1 MSFISPQEIVAKAK
15 NVYPRFLAEWI
26 RGADAEFFP
35 CRIPANLDR
44 DVQNLSATI
53 TASGNLWSKSKAQRG
68 WGYTVH
74 RETIRSRDFGTN
86 QFPTAITIDTR
97 DDLLRLTKKGKD
109 FSATCLVVER
119 VRSELP
125 RLDEWLTKNVR
136 TLARYAEPIEGLI
149 AVTRFFQENPWPDCY
164 VRQIPVAVDTKFV
177 ERNKSVLHQWLDLLL
192 PDSAIDV
199 NESDFWLR
207 YGLRDG
213 QPHRGLRLLDGRL
226 AEELAVAFEELSL
239 PIGSIAALPVRD
251 SAVVI
256 VENRTPLH
264 ILPVFPRGI
273 GLHGDGKAVTC
284 LEPIKWLQ
292 TNRVLY
298 WGDIDVDG
306 FLILARFRKLVPH
319 VESIMMD
326 RETFEQHRSL
336 AGKGNGSSRPL
347 PANLTPAEADV
358 YAKCAE
364 GNLRLEQEKIPQ
376 PYVDAMFA
384 RLSCQR

>member
-1 MSFISPQEIVAKAK
+1 MPFISPQEIVAKAK

-26 RGADAEFFP
+26 RGADADFFP
-35 CRIPANLDR
+35 YRIPANLDR
-44 DVQNLSATI
+44 DVQNVSATI
-53 TASGNLWSKSKAQRG
+53 TASENLWSKSKGERG

-86 QFPTAITIDTR
+86 QFPKAITIDTR
-97 DDLLRLTKKGKD
+97 DDLLRLAKKTKD
-109 FSATCLVVER
+109 FAATQVVVER

-136 TLARYAEPIEGLI
+136 TLPRYAEPIEGLI
-149 AVTRFFQENPWPDCY
+149 DVARFFMNNPWPDCY
-164 VRQIPVAVDTKFV
+164 ARQIPVAVDTKFI

-199 NESDFWLR
+199 NESTFAR
-207 YGLRDG
+207 RFGLRDG
-213 QPHRGLRLLDGRL
+213 QPHRGVRILDEQL
-226 AEELAVAFEELSL
+226 AEDLGLPFPELSL
-239 PIGSIAALPVRD
+239 PIRSIATLPVRD
-251 SAVVI
+251 ATVVI
-256 VENRTPLH
+256 MENDLNLFTMP
-264 ILPVFPRGI
+264 PFPRGI
-273 GLHGDGKAVTC
+273 GLRGDGKAVTR

-298 WGDIDVDG
+298 WGDIDIDG
-306 FLILARFRKLVPH
+306 FLILASLRRLVPH
-319 VESIMMD
+319 LESIMMD
-326 RETFEQHRSL
+326 RATFEQHRSL
-336 AGKGNGSSRPL
+336 AGKGNGSSPPL

-358 YAKCAE
+358 YAACAE